1 MTWTNSASR
10 SLGWASATAPT
21 PLTRTP
27 ARSSGAALMAPT
39 PFATRGMPA
48 CPGLMGHPAG
58 PGTSAGRA
66 AACPRR
72 KWRTTELDT
81 DALSGDPEALR
92 RRINSLASKKS
103 RLTKL
108 ADYDEKARA
117 ELDEVETQLAELRG
131 MRPEKTK
138 TAVTKSV
145 QLKAVREALQSL
157 SAEEL
162 EALPEAMRELA
173 KKLG

>member
-1 MTWTNSASR
+1 M
-10 SLGWASATAPT
+10 
-21 PLTRTP
+21 
-27 ARSSGAALMAPT
+27 
-39 PFATRGMPA
+39 
-48 CPGLMGHPAG
+48 
-58 PGTSAGRA
+58 
-66 AACPRR
+66 
-72 KWRTTELDT
+72 
-81 DALSGDPEALR
+81 
-92 RRINSLASKKS
+92 
-103 RLTKL
+103 
-108 ADYDEKARA
+108 KARA
-117 ELDEVETQLAELRG
+117 ELDEVEAQLAELRG

>member
-1 MTWTNSASR
+1 
-10 SLGWASATAPT
+10 
-21 PLTRTP
+21 
-27 ARSSGAALMAPT
+27 
-39 PFATRGMPA
+39 
-48 CPGLMGHPAG
+48 
-58 PGTSAGRA
+58 
-66 AACPRR
+66 
-72 KWRTTELDT
+72 
-81 DALSGDPEALR
+81 
-92 RRINSLASKKS
+92 
-103 RLTKL
+103 
-108 ADYDEKARA
+108 
-117 ELDEVETQLAELRG
+117 